1 MNLPEKTHQGWHDLV
16 TGRKVSALKSLA
28 VRMLLGRLTLSV
40 QEDSSP
46 ENIAAS
52 IDQLYEV
59 FAKNAHT
66 PSIQEDLKTIF
77 G

>member
-1 MNLPEKTHQGWHDLV
+1 MNMPEKTHTGWHDLV
-16 TGRKVSALKSLA
+16 TGSKAPALKSLA
-28 VRMLLGRLTLSV
+28 VSMLLARLTLSV

-59 FAKNAHT
+59 FAQNAHT